1 MVCDAAHQ
9 TIIWKEWSSLLKSD
23 TITRSRQVLCADSN
37 RATHRTWSEL
47 LESICATLS
56 QNETKK
62 SKFRCFSEAFN
73 TQESWRVHAGYKGNH
88 LHTKLQGINGT
99 KIEQNASIRIL
110 HKLSSLQRSKR
121 KISEMNEINT
131 LSFLET
137 SLPCKS
143 DVQTQA
149 AFPRQKNVHVSANS
163 EIPSIYCALCSLSI
177 NPWPP
182 PLNIASLVSVQLR
195 LWGWI
200 F

>member
-1 MVCDAAHQ
+1 M
-9 TIIWKEWSSLLKSD
+9 
-23 TITRSRQVLCADSN
+23 ITHSRQVLCADCS
-37 RATHRTWSEL
+37 RATHDTWSEL
-47 LESICATLS
+47 LESIHATLS

-88 LHTKLQGINGT
+88 LHTKLQGINDT
-99 KIEQNASIRIL
+99 KIEQNAFIWIL
-110 HKLSSLQRSKR
+110 HKLPSLQRSKR

-131 LSFLET
+131 LSFLEM

-149 AFPRQKNVHVSANS
+149 AFPKQKTCSCFNQLWNTQYLLWLSAAS
-163 EIPSIYCALCSLSI
+163 PLTRGLLLLSI
-177 NPWPP
+177 T
-182 PLNIASLVSVQLR
+182 SLVSVQLR